1 MTKTL
6 ILSMILMA
14 VLAVTG
20 CHLTAHHEETGG
32 TLAVCLFDRSLSV
45 DDPVIKERYLAD
57 FAKLVG
63 DLNPGDTVVADAIT
77 ENPTATMRF
86 PVHVVLPTYDPVVN
100 NPLLHKRALQTAKRS
115 LLEQAGQLVH
125 DTPGTQN
132 TAILD
137 ALYVTRKVVQS
148 EEGRKAAHRMIIIF
162 SDMVEDSVR
171 ANFEREILNAARI
184 KALLGTEEKNGHLP
198 NLKGVDVW
206 VAGATPNR
214 AMKEERIRS
223 VEVFWEAYFSQ
234 TGAAMS
240 PDRYGTALLN
250 FTLPKN

>member
-20 CHLTAHHEETGG
+20 CHLTANHEETGG

-100 NPLLHKRALQTAKRS
+100 NPLLHKRALQTAKR
-115 LLEQAGQLVH
+115 
-125 DTPGTQN
+125 
-132 TAILD
+132 
-137 ALYVTRKVVQS
+137 
-148 EEGRKAAHRMIIIF
+148 
-162 SDMVEDSVR
+162 
-171 ANFEREILNAARI
+171 
-184 KALLGTEEKNGHLP
+184 
-198 NLKGVDVW
+198 
-206 VAGATPNR
+206 
-214 AMKEERIRS
+214 
-223 VEVFWEAYFSQ
+223 
-234 TGAAMS
+234 
-240 PDRYGTALLN
+240 
-250 FTLPKN
+250 